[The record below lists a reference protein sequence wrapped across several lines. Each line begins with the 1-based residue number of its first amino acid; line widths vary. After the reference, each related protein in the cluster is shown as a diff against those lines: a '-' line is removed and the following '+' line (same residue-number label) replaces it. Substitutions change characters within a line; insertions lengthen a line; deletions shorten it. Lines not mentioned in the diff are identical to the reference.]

1 MLPGGFNQSVFFSG
15 GFNTCFDQIHQELEL
30 VPVLIGLLKVNLL
43 NLLKK
48 LRSLDE

>member
-1 MLPGGFNQSVFFSG
+1 MLPGVFLIKVLFSG

-30 VPVLIGLLKVNLL
+30 VPVLIGLLKVNLSH
-43 NLLKK
+43 LKK